1 MEYNYI
7 TFHKIITLLQ
17 EFQEGNP
24 MINSFGYGN
33 LVDFGKNV
41 SGSTVVYPFLF
52 VVPLSITY
60 DENTTTYQVTLIF
73 ADRLN
78 DNLDN
83 EVDCISDS
91 SLNAR
96 NFLSQI
102 KRGNLGD
109 YFDITLP
116 QQAQPFLERFNDNVA
131 GVALDANIVVFEDI
145 NACPPYPTPTPSSTP
160 GLPTPSVTPTST
172 VTPSVTPTNTV
183 TPTVTRTPNATPTIT
198 PTPSSTPAPGTP
210 LALGALWWVDFTDA
224 STLTIN
230 SGAIGVA
237 IDKISGV
244 QFASYPGTSGPFYN
258 PIGYNGVSGTA
269 QSNAVFLTPPPVYS
283 AISSY
288 TWFGYVLD
296 NPTLQRGGKMFVAT
310 DGGNWPGG
318 TAFSL
323 MFDNNINPYPP
334 GPVWR
339 FQNRTSSGG
348 AIQLDTNIAIGAWT
362 SVAMRSYNSGSNVV
376 FEVWENGSI
385 ISSGTTAGSVYSATT
400 PYFQLMFDGGID
412 FSTEQFFFNKKLTDT
427 EMGEMFTYLNNKY

>member
-109 YFDITLP
+109 YFDVTLP

-160 GLPTPSVTPTST
+160 NNPTPSVTPTST
-172 VTPSVTPTNTV
+172 VTPTVTGTPNVTPTNTATATN
-183 TPTVTRTPNATPTIT
+183 TPTVTSTPTN
-198 PTPSSTPAPGTP
+198 TPSGGLPPGVYAFAVSTG
-210 LALGALWWVDFTDA
+210 
-224 STLTIN
+224 STQGNACIN
-230 SGAIGVA
+230 IN
-237 IDKISGV
+237 IDVVLYGNK
-244 QFASYPGTSGPFYN
+244 QFWFDYN
-258 PIGYNGVSGTA
+258 PTDTLYLNPS
-269 QSNAVFLTPPPVYS
+269 LT
-283 AISSY
+283 
-288 TWFGYVLD
+288 T
-296 NPTLQRGGKMFVAT
+296 
-310 DGGNWPGG
+310 PGG
-318 TAFSL
+318 TYYAKYA
-323 MFDNNINPYPP
+323 P
-334 GPVWR
+334 
-339 FQNRTSSGG
+339 
-348 AIQLDTNIAIGAWT
+348 TNSTWNL
-362 SVAMRSYNSGSNVV
+362 V
-376 FEVWENGSI
+376 NGMPQS
-385 ISSGTTAGSVYSATT
+385 AGYQSC
-400 PYFQLMFDGGID
+400 
-412 FSTEQFFFNKKLTDT
+412 
-427 EMGEMFTYLNNKY
+427 